1 LRCQRLTP
9 AAHLEQATALL
20 YPRRNRSFHDS
31 ICKIVFDAN
40 VDADCGG
47 SFRCRCNEGIER
59 SLRFQ
64 LDYGLDSRM
73 KGTLEAAN

>member
-1 LRCQRLTP
+1 MSTLDAPPTILNKPQRCYTQG
-9 AAHLEQATALL
+9 
-20 YPRRNRSFHDS
+20 RNRSFHDS